1 MKVILIRHTSVDVP
15 KGVCYGQTDVPLAP
29 TFPEEAQS
37 VKEKLSTYSF
47 DKVYCS
53 PLTRCVELAR
63 FCGYPDAIKDD
74 RLKEMNFG
82 EWEMKAYDDI
92 TDPYLQ
98 QWYDDYINVA
108 PPAGESVLDQR
119 LRLESFI
126 ADLKHTAS
134 PRSNIA
140 IFTHGGILINALV
153 AFTPATYAD
162 VYASLPPYGSVLE
175 INIPVCRSEQR
186 IR

>member
-29 TFPEEAQS
+29 SFPAEARR
-37 VKEKLSTYSF
+37 VKERLKRYRF

-53 PLTRCVELAR
+53 PMSRCMELAR
-63 FCGYPDAIKDD
+63 FCGYADAVKDD

-92 TDPYLQ
+92 RDPRLQ
-98 QWYDDYINVA
+98 EWFDDYINVA
-108 PPAGESVLDQR
+108 PTGGESVSDQKE
-119 LRLESFI
+119 RLESFLSEKKERHPDFVI
-126 ADLKHTAS
+126 G
-134 PRSNIA
+134 

-153 AFTPATYAD
+153 AYGNMSYKD
-162 VYASLPPYGSVLE
+162 VYDSIPPYGYIIE
-175 INIPVCRSEQR
+175 IEV
-186 IR
+186 